1 MLRNLPLGDRDGNG
15 RGLTGHLAQ
24 HEEVKSLRETADT
37 GSDLGADH
45 VLGVR
50 DRAVNT
56 RDGDVRNLAEQ
67 VKLLAQVFAHHVG
80 LGSGIQQGTGEV
92 FFTVA
97 VQNSEHHRRQQ
108 HAGAARLRS
117 GVYGSGVHCGGGYDG
132 VRVLQSGAGMD
143 HRVVALVAVLAVV
156 LRATVPGKVVASEAV
171 TAEPLV
177 RDHPHALRNVHAVER
192 SAVHDRVLLFVAG
205 GAQRDGLGRGFYC
218 GVRVDAGLE
227 RLLGRGIVASG
238 LRRDLLRAVDLD
250 RLPNACAPLQELDHR
265 AES

>member
-108 HAGAARLRS
+108 HAGAARLRN
-117 GVYGSGVHCGGGYDG
+117 GIHGSGGGYDG